1 MSEKYRGEGDR
12 IREALNDVRISE
24 RDFVDI
30 YGKRKVEKDLG
41 WLAGVREQFEK
52 AKNKEGGE
60 LLEYVVMDQM
70 SEADFFGDFDV
81 ENGKD
86 MIDDGSELREIST
99 TVASE
104 VDDVSA
110 RTDVIVALNNKML
123 REQVLSLDVTASSD
137 SGVVAHKFLGSHKN
151 KNLPRGFEDL
161 DYVEVEEGLS
171 RRGRFKRVPHFVV
184 GVDEEEARTLVR
196 LLEQREGRILTEQ
209 ERDVRDKLIA
219 RVGYKVVDEMY
230 EQARYIAEVNGN
242 DRSLGVLR
250 NYLAQARR
258 KAEKRLVA
266 YGGSLEDIG
275 RDNTYGMITTMAVNL
290 REKELRVVA

>member
-12 IREALNDVRISE
+12 IREALDDVRISE

-30 YGKRKVEKDLG
+30 HGGYKIERDLG

-70 SEADFFGDFDV
+70 VDADFFGDFDE
-81 ENGKD
+81 ENGED
-86 MIDDGSELREIST
+86 MIDEGAEFNVMST
-99 TVASE
+99 VMASG

-110 RTDVIVALNNKML
+110 RTDVIVAMNNKML
-123 REQVLSLDVTASSD
+123 KEQVLSLDVTASSD
-137 SGVVAHKFLGSHKN
+137 SDVVVRKFLGSHKN

-171 RRGRFKRVPHFVV
+171 RRGRFEMVPHFVV
-184 GVDEEEARTLVR
+184 GVDGEEAMELVELLDRGKRKTLEKV
-196 LLEQREGRILTEQ
+196 
-209 ERDVRDKLIA
+209 DRDKRDRLIA

-230 EQARYIAEVNGN
+230 KQARYIAEAKVDDG
-242 DRSLGVLR
+242 SLGVLR
-250 NYLAQARR
+250 DYLAQARG

-266 YGGSLEDIG
+266 YGGSVEDMS
-275 RDNTYGMITTMAVNL
+275 RDETYVMIMTMAANL
-290 REKELRVVA
+290 RSKK